1 MNDKSKRGTSTKYEA
16 RSTQTR
22 ATGKKSAG
30 SNFVLLASNLAVL
43 CLLLQ
48 AEAFSQAG
56 TLAGFDAY
64 VAKAVQ
70 DWRTPGL
77 AIAVVKDGQVVFTKG
92 YGVRE
97 LGKPQPAD
105 THTLFAIGSTTKA
118 MTAALVGML
127 VDEKKLGWDD
137 PVVKHLPW
145 FQVKDPYLTREITVR
160 DLLTH
165 RAGLGNVDFLWY
177 GQTTSTREVLER
189 VRLLE
194 PSYSLRSSFIYQN
207 VMYAAAGAVIE
218 AASGKPWNEMLRS
231 RIFEP
236 LGMKESIATAATL
249 SQQPN
254 VARPHALV
262 DGTLRAIEN
271 VSVDAVAP
279 AGAVWSSVHDMSKW
293 MQMLLDNG
301 KAGTRVLLQPETV
314 QQLFTPQTMVTREE
328 FYPTARLTK
337 PHWTTYGLGW
347 FQQDYRGRALDYHT
361 GSIDGMVAIHGL
373 IRDERLGVY
382 VLANRDH
389 TELRHALVLN
399 VVDRFTGGGDRDW
412 SAELLTLYGD
422 LQAEA
427 DAKRKAEEGKR
438 VAGTSPTLPL
448 ARYAGTYSDPLH
460 GDALVK
466 LDAGR
471 LRVRYGSALDGPLEH
486 WNYDT
491 FRAKW
496 DAEWR
501 GTALVTFQLDEHGEP
516 TVLEALGAR
525 FIRLP
530 AAK

>member
-1 MNDKSKRGTSTKYEA
+1 MNRR
-16 RSTQTR
+16 RS
-22 ATGKKSAG
+22 S
-30 SNFVLLASNLAVL
+30 LAAASCLAAVL
-43 CLLLQ
+43 CLLFQ
-48 AEAFSQAG
+48 AEASSQAG
-56 TLAGFDAY
+56 PLAGFDAY
-64 VAKAVQ
+64 IAKAVQ

-97 LGKPQPAD
+97 LGKPEPAD

-127 VDEKKLGWDD
+127 VDDKKLGWDD

-165 RAGLGNVDFLWY
+165 RAGLGNVDYLWY
-177 GQTTSTREVLER
+177 GQANSTREILER
-189 VRLLE
+189 IRLLE
-194 PSYSLRSSFIYQN
+194 PSYSMRSSFIYQN
-207 VMYAAAGAVIE
+207 VMYAAAGAVVE
-218 AASGKPWNEMLRS
+218 AASGQPWAEMLRS

-236 LGMKESIATAATL
+236 LGMNESIATAATL

-254 VARPHALV
+254 VARPHHIV
-262 DGTLRAIEN
+262 DGKLRVIEN

-301 KAGTRVLLQPETV
+301 HVGTRVLLQPETM
-314 QQLFTPQTMVTREE
+314 QQLFHPQTMVTREE

-347 FQQDYRGRALDYHT
+347 FQQDYRGRALDFHT

-389 TELRHALVLN
+389 TELRHALMLN
-399 VVDRFTGGGDRDW
+399 VFDRFTGAGERDW
-412 SAELLTLYGD
+412 SADLLKLYAD

-460 GDALVK
+460 GNALVTIA
-466 LDAGR
+466 DGR
-471 LRVRYGSALDGPLEH
+471 LRVRYGSALDGRLEH
-486 WNYDT
+486 WHYDT

-501 GTALVTFQLDEHGEP
+501 GTALVTFSLDENGEP
-516 TVLEALGAR
+516 AVLDALGAR
-525 FIRLP
+525 FMRQP